1 METTERKK
9 LSNADREIARM
20 FLSHLG
26 TVADEGIPDSFVG
39 RPETYLQADIESAF
53 MHSDDMDADE
63 KAILG
68 ILDENE
74 IPLRTS
80 NVIVYAAR
88 RAAEIRKDWG
98 EALRFVKR
106 GELLSRA
113 IGYGFTCDD
122 LATLAKLHKANRFR
136 RKIEALLTDCNFH
149 TESAD
154 FAAGRYDKYIQD
166 KDKD

>member
-53 MHSDDMDADE
+53 TYSDDLDAAE
-63 KAILG
+63 KEILG
-68 ILDENE
+68 ILNKNG
-74 IPLRTS
+74 IPLRS
-80 NVIVYAAR
+80 IDVPAAR
-88 RAAEIRKDWG
+88 RSAEIRRDWRKALRSVRKG
-98 EALRFVKR
+98 EALS
-106 GELLSRA
+106 GA
-113 IGYGFTCDD
+113 IGYGFTHNDIV
-122 LATLAKLHKANRFR
+122 TLAKLHKANRFR
-136 RKIEALLTDCNFH
+136 KKIEDLLEDCNFH

-154 FAAGRYDKYIQD
+154 FADGRYDKYL
-166 KDKD
+166 

>member
-26 TVADEGIPDSFVG
+26 AAADEGIPDSFAG
-39 RPETYLQADIESAF
+39 SPEMYLQADIESAF
-53 MHSDDMDADE
+53 MHSDDMDVAE

-68 ILDENE
+68 ILNENE

-80 NVIVYAAR
+80 SVIVYAAR
-88 RAAEIRKDWG
+88 RSAGIRKDWG

-113 IGYGFTCDD
+113 IGYGFTRDD
-122 LATLAKLHKANRFR
+122 IATLAKLHKANRFR
-136 RKIEALLTDCNFH
+136 KKIEALLTDCNFH

-166 KDKD
+166 KD

>member
-26 TVADEGIPDSFVG
+26 TVADEGIPDSFAG

-53 MHSDDMDADE
+53 THSDDLDATE

-68 ILDENE
+68 ILNRHE
-74 IPLRTS
+74 ISSRSISIIDVP
-80 NVIVYAAR
+80 AAR
-88 RAAEIRKDWG
+88 RSAEVRKDWRK
-98 EALRFVKR
+98 ALRSVKR
-106 GELLSRA
+106 GESLSGA
-113 IGYGFTCDD
+113 IGYGFSRSDI
-122 LATLAKLHKANRFR
+122 ATLARLHKANRFR
-136 RKIEALLTDCNFH
+136 RKIEDLLSDCNFH

-154 FAAGRYDKYIQD
+154 FADGRYEKYLQQED
-166 KDKD
+166 